1 MNIKKA
7 SGWENTVTLQGATIK
22 GELSSLNDK
31 ALRVLEYYK
40 IKDIIKGYTQ
50 TGAAKDLLEDLRPY
64 GNIFEV
70 REHLEETREALLLLG
85 KKGSPPFEG
94 LYDVREGISRAEKA
108 STLVPGQLLKIANM
122 LRCARRFKEYIN
134 RKEEEEAY
142 RVIEDICEGLVPLRK
157 LEDEILLAIV
167 SEEEISDKASTTLYN
182 IRRSLKDKNAS
193 TKDKVNSLIRSN
205 SKFLQDNLYT
215 IRGERYVLPVKA
227 EHKGAVPGLVHD
239 QSSSGSTLFIEPMSL
254 VNLNNE
260 IRELMLKEKAEIE
273 RILSELSSKV
283 YDNITVVKN
292 NANIIWELDFIF
304 AKAKFA
310 SHYNCTCPAVSD
322 NGVVDIIE
330 GRHPLIDPKVV
341 VPSSVYLGREFTSLV
356 ITGPNTG
363 GKTVTLK
370 TVGLLHLMAL
380 SGIMIPAKDN
390 STVSF
395 FNEIFADI
403 GDEQS
408 IEQSLSTFS
417 SHMTNI
423 VNIIQ
428 EADNTSLALFD
439 ELGAG
444 TDPTEGAA
452 LAMSI
457 LETLRRRNTRIV
469 ATTHYSELKG
479 YALKTTGVENASVE
493 FDVETLRPTYR
504 LLIGVPG
511 KSNAFEI
518 SKRLGLPEYIIS
530 EARENISTDTLKF
543 EELIQSLQE
552 KSIKAETDARL
563 AEGLKLEASKLKDKY
578 EEKLFNFQKTRETAV
593 INAQR
598 EAKRLVKEAKEE
610 ADEIL
615 KNMRELEKL
624 GYSSDARQKLEEE
637 RKRLKARLENVED
650 SINKTQDEDG
660 EGLKD
665 VKEGQEVFLPSLNQK
680 VIVLSKPDSKG
691 EVQVQAGIMK
701 ISVKVKDLRAS
712 KLSQEEKK
720 QIKKR
725 EVNLNLKS
733 VSSSLD
739 LRGLDA
745 EEAVYNTDKYLDD
758 AYRAGL
764 AEVTIVHGKGT
775 GILRQ
780 AINDMLKRHPHAKS
794 YRLGA
799 YGEGGTG
806 VTMVELK

>member
-1 MNIKKA
+1 MLISPGGIIK
-7 SGWENTVTLQGATIK
+7 E
-22 GELSSLNDK
+22 ELSNLNEK

-40 IKDIIKGYTQ
+40 IKDIIKNFTQ
-50 TGAAKDLLEDLRPY
+50 TSAGKDIIEDLKPY
-64 GNIFEV
+64 DNIYEV
-70 REHLEETREALLLLG
+70 KEHLEETKEALMLLA

-94 LYDVREGISRAEKA
+94 LYDVREGISRAEKG
-108 STLVPGQLLKIANM
+108 SSLMPGQLLKIANL
-122 LRCARRFKEYIN
+122 LRCARRFKEYVN
-134 RKEEEEAY
+134 RREEEEAF
-142 RVIEDICEGLVPLRK
+142 RVIEDICEGLVPLKK
-157 LEDEILLAIV
+157 LEDDILLAIV
-167 SEEEISDKASTTLYN
+167 SEDEISDKASTTLYN

-193 TKDKVNSLIRSN
+193 IKDKVNSLIRSN

-227 EHKGAVPGLVHD
+227 EHKGSVPGLVHD
-239 QSSSGSTLFIEPMSL
+239 QSSSGATLFIEPMSL

-260 IRELMLKEKAEIE
+260 IKELMLKEKAEIE

-283 YDNITVVKN
+283 YDNIIVVKN
-292 NANIIWELDFIF
+292 NANIVWELDFIF

-310 SHYNCTCPAVSD
+310 NQYNCTCPSVNDNAVID
-322 NGVVDIIE
+322 LIE
-330 GRHPLIDPKVV
+330 ARHPLIDPKLV
-341 VPSSVYLGREFTSLV
+341 VPSSIYLGREFTSLV
-356 ITGPNTG
+356 VTGPNTG

-370 TVGLLHLMAL
+370 TVGLLQLMAL
-380 SGIMIPAKDN
+380 SGIMIPAREN

-395 FNEIFADI
+395 FKEVFADI

-417 SHMTNI
+417 SHMKNI
-423 VNIIQ
+423 VNIIH
-428 EADNTSLALFD
+428 EADDKSLALFD

-452 LAMSI
+452 LAVSI
-457 LETLRRRNTRIV
+457 LENLRARGTRIV

-479 YALKTTGVENASVE
+479 YALKTTNVENASVE

-530 EARENISTDTLKF
+530 AARENISTDTLKF

-552 KSIKAETDARL
+552 KSIKAENDARIS
-563 AEGLKLEASKLKDKY
+563 EGLKNEAAKLKEKY
-578 EEKLFNFQKTRETAV
+578 EEKLYNFQKTRDNAI

-598 EAKRLVKEAKEE
+598 EAKRVVKEAKEE
-610 ADEIL
+610 ADTIL
-615 KNMRELEKL
+615 KNMRELERL

-650 SINKTQDEDG
+650 SMSKANDEDG
-660 EGLKD
+660 EALKD
-665 VKEGQEVFLPSLNQK
+665 VREGQEVFLPSLNQK
-680 VIVLSKPDSKG
+680 VIVLSKPDNKG

-701 ISVKVKDLRAS
+701 ISVKLKDLRLS
-712 KLSQEEKK
+712 KLTKDEKK
-720 QIKKR
+720 EIKKR
-725 EVNLNLKS
+725 EVSLNLKA
-733 VSSSLD
+733 VSSSVD
-739 LRGLDA
+739 LRGMDS
-745 EEAVYNTDKYLDD
+745 EEAIYTTDKYLDD

-764 AEVTIVHGKGT
+764 HEVTIVHGKGT

-780 AINDMLKRHPHAKS
+780 AINEMLRKHPHVKS

>member
-1 MNIKKA
+1 
-7 SGWENTVTLQGATIK
+7 
-22 GELSSLNDK
+22 LNEK
-31 ALRVLEYYK
+31 ALKVLEYYK
-40 IKDIIKGYTQ
+40 IKDMIKNYTQ
-50 TGAAKDLLEDLRPY
+50 TAAGKDLIDALRPY
-64 GNIFEV
+64 DNIYEV
-70 REHLEETREALLLLG
+70 REHLEETGEALQLLA

-94 LYDVREGISRAEKA
+94 LFDVREGISRAEKA
-108 STLVPGQLLKIANM
+108 STLMPGQLLRIANM
-122 LRCARRFKEYIN
+122 LRCARRFKDYVN
-134 RKEEEEAY
+134 RKEEEESF
-142 RVIEDICEGLVPLRK
+142 RVIEDICEGLIPLKK
-157 LEDEILLAIV
+157 LEDEILLAIAG
-167 SEEEISDKASTTLYN
+167 EEEISDKASSTLYN

-193 TKDKVNSLIRSN
+193 IKDKINSLIRSN

-215 IRGERYVLPVKA
+215 IRGDRYVLPVKS

-239 QSSSGSTLFIEPMSL
+239 QSSSGSTLFIEPMGL

-260 IRELMLKEKAEIE
+260 IKELTLKEKAEIE
-273 RILSELSSKV
+273 RILAELSSKV

-304 AKAKFA
+304 AKARFA
-310 SHYNCTCPAVSD
+310 SENNCTCPAV
-322 NGVVDIIE
+322 NEKGIVDIIE
-330 GRHPLIDPKVV
+330 ARHPLIDSKVV

-380 SGIMIPAKDN
+380 SGLMIPAREN

-395 FNEIFADI
+395 FEEIYADI

-417 SHMTNI
+417 SHMKNI
-423 VNIIQ
+423 VNII
-428 EADNTSLALFD
+428 EKADNRALALFD

-457 LETLRRRNTRIV
+457 LENLRSRGTRIV

-518 SKRLGLPEYIIS
+518 SKRLGLPEYIIKV
-530 EARENISTDTLKF
+530 ARENISTDTLKF

-552 KSIKAETDARL
+552 KSIKAENDARIS
-563 AEGLKLEASKLKDKY
+563 ESLKLEAAKLKDKY
-578 EEKLFNFQKTRETAV
+578 EEKLFNFQKTRENAI

-598 EAKRLVKEAKEE
+598 EAKRVIKEAKEE

-615 KNMRELEKL
+615 KNMRELERL

-650 SINKTQDEDG
+650 SMNKTTDEDG
-660 EGLKD
+660 EGLTE

-680 VIVLSKPDSKG
+680 VIVLTKPDSKG
-691 EVQVQAGIMK
+691 EVQVHAGIMK
-701 ISVKVKDLRAS
+701 INVKVKDLRAS
-712 KLSQEEKK
+712 KLTHEEKK
-720 QIKKR
+720 ERKKR

-733 VSSSLD
+733 VSSSID
-739 LRGLDA
+739 LRGMDA
-745 EEAVYNTDKYLDD
+745 EEAVYSTDKYLDD

-764 AEVTIVHGKGT
+764 GEVTIVHGKGT

-794 YRLGA
+794 YRLGN

>member
-1 MNIKKA
+1 
-7 SGWENTVTLQGATIK
+7 
-22 GELSSLNDK
+22 LNEK
-31 ALRVLEYYK
+31 ALRVLEYQK
-40 IKDIIKGYTQ
+40 IKDMIKNYTQ
-50 TGAAKDLLEDLRPY
+50 TGAGKDLIDALKPY
-64 GNIFEV
+64 DNIYEV
-70 REHLEETREALLLLG
+70 REHLEETYEALQLLA

-108 STLVPGQLLKIANM
+108 STLMPGQLLKIANM
-122 LRCARRFKEYIN
+122 LRCARRFKEYIGH
-134 RKEEEEAY
+134 KEEEESF
-142 RVIEDICEGLVPLRK
+142 RVIEDICEGIVPLKK
-157 LEDEILLAIV
+157 LEDEILLAVV

-182 IRRSLKDKNAS
+182 IRRALKDKNAS
-193 TKDKVNSLIRSN
+193 IKDRVNSLIRSN
-205 SKFLQDNLYT
+205 SKFLQENLYT

-239 QSSSGSTLFIEPMSL
+239 QSSTGSTLFIEPMSL

-273 RILSELSSKV
+273 RILAELSSKV

-292 NANIIWELDFIF
+292 NANIVWELDFIF

-310 SHYNCTCPAVSD
+310 SENNCTKPTVND
-322 NGVVDIIE
+322 NGIVDIIE
-330 GRHPLIDPKVV
+330 GRHPLIDSKVV

-380 SGIMIPAKDN
+380 SGIMIPARDN

-395 FNEIFADI
+395 FHEVFADI

-417 SHMTNI
+417 SHMKNI
-423 VNIIQ
+423 VNIIN
-428 EADNTSLALFD
+428 EADNKSLALFD

-457 LETLRRRNTRIV
+457 LENLKNRGTRIV

-518 SKRLGLPEYIIS
+518 SNRLGLPNYVIDK
-530 EARENISTDTLKF
+530 ARENISTDTLKF

-552 KSIKAETDARL
+552 KSIKAENDARL
-563 AEGLKLEASKLKDKY
+563 AESLKLEAAKLKEKY
-578 EEKLFNFQKTRETAV
+578 EEKMFNFQKNKENAI

-598 EAKRLVKEAKEE
+598 EAKRVIKDAKEE

-615 KNMRELEKL
+615 KNMRELERL

-650 SINKTQDEDG
+650 SMNKSREEEG
-660 EGLKD
+660 EGLSD

-680 VIVLSKPDSKG
+680 VIVLSKPDNKG

-701 ISVKVKDLRAS
+701 INVKVKDLRSS
-712 KLSQEEKK
+712 KLSPEEKK
-720 QIKKR
+720 ERKKR

-733 VSSSLD
+733 VSSSID
-739 LRGLDA
+739 LRGMDS

-764 AEVTIVHGKGT
+764 GEVTIIHGKGT

-780 AINDMLKRHPHAKS
+780 AINDMLKRHPHAKN
-794 YRLGA
+794 YRLGN

-806 VTMVELK
+806 ATVVELK

>member
-1 MNIKKA
+1 MI
-7 SGWENTVTLQGATIK
+7 L
-22 GELSSLNDK
+22 K
-31 ALRVLEYYK
+31 ALQEVILKEGLSRLNEKALKVLEFYK
-40 IKDIIKGYTQ
+40 IKDIIKNYTV
-50 TGAAKDLLEDLRPY
+50 TAAGKDIIDSLVPY
-64 GNIFEV
+64 DNIYEV
-70 REHLEETREALLLLG
+70 REHLEETREALELLV

-108 STLVPGQLLKIANM
+108 SGLMPGQLLKIANM
-122 LRCARRFKEYIN
+122 LRCARRFKDYISH
-134 RKEEEEAY
+134 KEEEESF
-142 RVIEDICEGLVPLRK
+142 RVIEDICEGIVPLKR
-157 LEDEILLAIV
+157 LEDDILFAIV

-182 IRRSLKDKNAS
+182 IRRALKDKNAS
-193 TKDKVNSLIRSN
+193 IKDKVNSLIRAN

-227 EHKGAVPGLVHD
+227 EHKGSVPGLVHD

-260 IRELMLKEKAEIE
+260 IKELMLKEKAEIE
-273 RILSELSSKV
+273 RILSELSGKV
-283 YDNITVVKN
+283 YDNITIVKN
-292 NANIIWELDFIF
+292 NASIVWELDFIF
-304 AKAKFA
+304 AKAKFS
-310 SHYNCTCPAVSD
+310 SHHNCTCPNVND
-322 NGVVDIIE
+322 KGIVDIIE
-330 GRHPLIDPKVV
+330 GRHPLIDAKAV
-341 VPSSVYLGREFTSLV
+341 VPISIYLGREFTSLV

-380 SGIMIPAKDN
+380 SGVMIPAREN

-395 FNEIFADI
+395 FHEVFADI

-423 VNIIQ
+423 VNIIN
-428 EADNTSLALFD
+428 EADESSLALFD

-452 LAMSI
+452 LAISI
-457 LETLRRRNTRIV
+457 LENLRSRGTRIV

-479 YALKTTGVENASVE
+479 YALKTSGVENASVE

-504 LLIGVPG
+504 LLIGIPG

-518 SKRLGLPEYIIS
+518 SKRLGLPEYIIKD
-530 EARENISTDTLKF
+530 AREKISSDSLKF

-552 KSIKAETDARL
+552 KSIKASKDARE
-563 AEGLKLEASKLKDKY
+563 ASSLKLEAAKIKEKY
-578 EEKLFNFQKTRETAV
+578 EEKLFNFQKTRENAI

-598 EAKRLVKEAKEE
+598 EAKRLIKEAKEE
-610 ADEIL
+610 ADTIL
-615 KNMRELEKL
+615 KNMRELERL
-624 GYSSDARQKLEEE
+624 GYSSEARQKLEEE
-637 RKRLKARLENVED
+637 RKKLKNRLENVED
-650 SINKTQDEDG
+650 SINNTREERG
-660 EGLKD
+660 EELRE

-680 VIVLSKPDSKG
+680 VVVLSKPDSKG

-701 ISVKVKDLRAS
+701 INVKLKDLRAS
-712 KLSQEEKK
+712 KLAPEEKK
-720 QIKKR
+720 QVKKR
-725 EVNLNLKS
+725 EVSLNLKS
-733 VSSSLD
+733 VSSSVD
-739 LRGLDA
+739 LRGMDA
-745 EEAVYNTDKYLDD
+745 EEAVYTTDKYLDD

-764 AEVTIVHGKGT
+764 GEVTVVHGKGT
-775 GILRQ
+775 GVLRQ
-780 AINDMLKRHPHAKS
+780 AINEMLRKHPHVKS
-794 YRLGA
+794 YRLGS

-806 VTMVELK
+806 VTVVELK

>member
-1 MNIKKA
+1 MN
-7 SGWENTVTLQGATIK
+7 E
-22 GELSSLNDK
+22 K
-31 ALRVLEYYK
+31 ALKVLEYFK
-40 IKDIIKGYTQ
+40 IKDMIKNYTQ
-50 TGAAKDLLEDLRPY
+50 TGAAKDIIDNLRPY
-64 GNIFEV
+64 DNIYEAC
-70 REHLEETREALLLLG
+70 EHLEETREALELLV

-94 LYDVREGISRAEKA
+94 LYDVREGISRAEKG
-108 STLVPGQLLKIANM
+108 SVLMPGQLLRIANM

-134 RKEEEEAY
+134 HKEEEESFK
-142 RVIEDICEGLVPLRK
+142 VIEDICEGIVPIKK
-157 LEDEILLAIV
+157 LEEEIFFAIAG
-167 SEEEISDKASTTLYN
+167 EDEISDKASTLLYN
-182 IRRSLKDKNAS
+182 IRKTLKDKNAS
-193 TKDKVNSLIRSN
+193 IKDKVNSLIRSN

-215 IRGERYVLPVKA
+215 IRGDRYVLPVKA

-260 IRELMLKEKAEIE
+260 IKELMLKEKAEIE
-273 RILSELSSKV
+273 RILVELSSRV
-283 YDNITVVKN
+283 YDNITIVKN
-292 NANIIWELDFIF
+292 NADIIWELDFIF

-310 SHYNCTCPAVSD
+310 SHHNCSCPAIND
-322 NGVVDIIE
+322 KGIIDIIE
-330 GRHPLIDPKVV
+330 GRHPLIDAKVV
-341 VPSSVYLGREFTSLV
+341 VPISVYLGREFTSLV

-380 SGIMIPAKDN
+380 SGIMIPAREN

-395 FNEIFADI
+395 FREVFADI

-423 VNIIQ
+423 VNIIN
-428 EADNTSLALFD
+428 EADEKSLVLFD

-457 LETLRRRNTRIV
+457 LENLRNRGTRIV

-518 SKRLGLPEYIIS
+518 SKRLGLPEYIIKD
-530 EARENISTDTLKF
+530 AREKISSDTLKF

-552 KSIKAETDARL
+552 KSIKAENDARI
-563 AEGLKLEASKLKDKY
+563 AESLKFEAAKIKEKY
-578 EEKLFNFQKTRETAV
+578 EEKLFNFQKTRENAI

-598 EAKRLVKEAKEE
+598 EAKRLIKEAKEE
-610 ADEIL
+610 ADVIL
-615 KNMRELEKL
+615 KNMRELERL
-624 GYSSDARQKLEEE
+624 GYSSEARQKLEEE

-650 SINKTQDEDG
+650 SMNNTGYDEG
-660 EGLKD
+660 EGLKE

-701 ISVKVKDLRAS
+701 ISVKLKDLRAS
-712 KLSQEEKK
+712 KISKEEKK
-720 QIKKR
+720 EIKKR
-725 EVNLNLKS
+725 EVSLNLKA
-733 VSSSLD
+733 VSSSVD
-739 LRGLDA
+739 LRGMDS

-764 AEVTIVHGKGT
+764 GEVTIVHGKGT

-780 AINDMLKRHPHAKS
+780 TINEMLRKHPHVKS
-794 YRLGA
+794 YRLGS

-806 VTMVELK
+806 VTVVELK